1 MPTLVTINQQT
12 LPATAGVSIFDCAER
27 LGVRV
32 PTSCNKNG
40 KCRECLVEVV
50 AGMEHLIPRTPEEK
64 HLTGKFRL
72 SCRAQVNDDNGAVV
86 CHTLKRGSMRIEESS
101 ADLPACIHDVP
112 LEPAVTREGNSI
124 LLDGKPLTISSG
136 PILGAAMDLGT
147 TTVVVRV
154 IDLESGATVAGAS
167 FENPQ
172 RFGGSD
178 VMARISYDT
187 THSGRLLQRTLL
199 GYLNHC
205 LEEMPIDPKCIYE
218 LIVAGNATMRD
229 LFFGLNVESIGQKP
243 YRSITEH
250 ELLMGQRDSTT
261 LTSTGRKLHLPIY
274 PDARV
279 LGLPLI
285 GSHVG
290 ADTSAC
296 LLAIALHREDRLVAM
311 MDIGTNTE
319 IVCGNRKRILAA
331 SCPAG
336 PAFEGGAISCGMP
349 GLEGAIER
357 VRLRDDGR
365 TEFDVIG
372 GGVPEGIC
380 GSGLVDAL
388 SEFRRK
394 DLIDSY
400 GRFADGADRFEFD
413 RANNIYLSESDISE
427 LAQAKGANVAGLCV
441 LVNSYGVPFDDIE
454 TFYLAGG
461 FARHLDVEAAKRI
474 GFIPDLPTERIR
486 KIGNA
491 AIEGASLALRS
502 TSQRAILEKLVRTI
516 GHVELETDAHFF
528 DHFVEGCQFAPVRQT
543 IGNLK

>member
-1 MPTLVTINQQT
+1 MLTHVTINERT
-12 LPATAGVSIFDCAER
+12 LPAAAGVSVFDCAEQ

-40 KCRECLVEVV
+40 KCRECLVEVA
-50 AGMEHLIPRTPEEK
+50 AGMEHLSAPAPEEK

-72 SCRAQVNDDNGAVV
+72 SCRAQVSGDGAVI
-86 CHTLKRGSMRIEESS
+86 CHTLKRGNLRIEEGSS
-101 ADLPACIHDVP
+101 DLPESIRDIP
-112 LEPAVTREGNSI
+112 LEPAVTRNRDSI
-124 LLDGKPLTISSG
+124 LLDGKFLAKSG
-136 PILGAAMDLGT
+136 GSILGAAMDLGT

-154 IDLESGATVAGAS
+154 MDLETGATVAGAS

-187 THSGRLLQRTLL
+187 SHPGRLLQRTLL
-199 GYLNHC
+199 GYLGHC
-205 LEEMPIDPKCIYE
+205 LEEMPVDPKCIYE

-243 YRSITEH
+243 YRSLTEH
-250 ELLMGQRDSTT
+250 DLLAGVRTT
-261 LTSTGRKLHLPIY
+261 TAITSTGRKLHLPIH

-290 ADTSAC
+290 ADTAAC

-319 IVCGNRKRILAA
+319 IVCGNAKKILAA

-336 PAFEGGAISCGMP
+336 PAFEGGAIACGMP

-357 VRLRDDGR
+357 VRLRADGR
-365 TEFDVIG
+365 AEFDVIG
-372 GGVPEGIC
+372 GGAPEGIC

-388 SEFRRK
+388 GEFRRTE
-394 DLIDSY
+394 LMDSF
-400 GRFADGADRFEFD
+400 GRFTDGTSQFSFD
-413 RANNIYLSESDISE
+413 AARNIFLSESDISE
-427 LAQAKGANVAGLCV
+427 LAQAKGANVAGLRV
-441 LVNSYGVPFDDIE
+441 LVNRYGVEFEDIE
-454 TFYLAGG
+454 TLYLAGG
-461 FARHLDVEAAKRI
+461 FARHLDVEAAKRV

-491 AIEGASLALRS
+491 AIEGACHALRS
-502 TSQRAILEKLVRTI
+502 TAQRAILERLVRTV
-516 GHVELETDAHFF
+516 GHVELETDPHFF
-528 DHFVEGCQFAPVRQT
+528 NHFVEGCQFSPVSHALPQNVT
-543 IGNLK
+543 